1 MLTTSGKQS
10 SNNCEHITQWKIEMS
25 ILLIMN
31 ILNYIDYKHYVNDI
45 LSVIS
50 HNDDINSQNK
60 INNQEHKIK
69 LLEKELENVKN

>member
-1 MLTTSGKQS
+1 
-10 SNNCEHITQWKIEMS
+10 MS

-50 HNDDINSQNK
+50 HNDFINSQNK